1 MTAAELAPM
10 PAEAAGV
17 DLWGDVVGQPEAVA
31 ELRAAVAGPV
41 HAYLLVGPRGSGKR
55 ALARAFAAAL
65 LSGGRQGDDARRHAQ
80 LALAEAHP
88 DLLVVERKGA
98 SITVEQA
105 DEIISAASRAS
116 VEGGPKVLVLDE
128 FHLVTIAG
136 PKLLKSIEEPPAGT
150 VFVVLADEVTNDL
163 VTIASRCVRIDLGP
177 VPTDAIVRRLES
189 EGVTAERATEAAVV
203 ASGDLAR
210 ARLLATDD
218 RLALRR
224 KAWHAVPDRLDGTGA
239 TAVETADE
247 LLAMIIDAMASL
259 ADAQAAELVE
269 LEEAVKARGE
279 RGAGRKLL
287 EDRHKRESRRYRTD
301 EVRAGLTALSRR
313 YRDELVTSARPAPGI
328 DAVEVIAE
336 LAREMVRNP
345 NERLQLVAL
354 FLRLGRLG
362 QSASAPSAASPVT

>member
-1 MTAAELAPM
+1 MTSAELAPL
-10 PAEAAGV
+10 PAEVAGA
-17 DLWGDVVGQPEAVA
+17 DLWGDVVGQPAALA
-31 ELRAAVAGPV
+31 ELRSSVAAPV

-65 LSGGRQGDDARRHAQ
+65 LSNGYEGEQARRHAE
-80 LALAEAHP
+80 LALAETHP

-105 DEIISAASRAS
+105 DEIIAAAWRAS

-128 FHLVTIAG
+128 FHLVTTAG

-150 VFVVLADEVTNDL
+150 VFIVLADDVTPDL
-163 VTIASRCVRIDLGP
+163 VTIASRCLRIDVGP
-177 VPTDAIVRRLES
+177 VPADAIVERLVA
-189 EGVTAERATEAAVV
+189 EGVAVDRAGEAAAV

-224 KAWHAVPDRLDGTGA
+224 KAWHDVPDRLDGTGGA
-239 TAVETADE
+239 AVEVADE
-247 LLAMIIDAMASL
+247 LLAMITDAMAPLSE
-259 ADAQAAELVE
+259 AQVVESAE
-269 LEEAVKARGE
+269 LEERVKARGE
-279 RGAGRKLL
+279 RGSGRKQL
-287 EDRHKRESRRYRTD
+287 EDKHKREARRYRSD
-301 EVRAGLTALSRR
+301 EVRAGLTELSRR
-313 YRDELVTSARPAPGI
+313 YRDELTASSQPTVDI
-328 DAVEVIAE
+328 DALDAIAT

-354 FLRLGRLG
+354 FLRLGRPAT
-362 QSASAPSAASPVT
+362 S

>member
-1 MTAAELAPM
+1 VTAPVELDPL

-17 DLWGDVVGQPEAVA
+17 DLWAGVVGQPSAVA
-31 ELRAAVAGPV
+31 ELRSAARAPV

-65 LSGGRQGDDARRHAQ
+65 LSSGRSGDDAVRHAE

-128 FHLVTIAG
+128 FHLVTTAG

-150 VFVVLADEVTNDL
+150 VFVVLADDVTPDL
-163 VTIASRCVRIDLGP
+163 VTIASRCVRIDLGA
-177 VPTDAIVRRLES
+177 VPTEAIVERLVA
-189 EGVTAERATEAAVV
+189 EGVPPDRAAEAAAV

-224 KAWHAVPDRLDGTGA
+224 QAWHDVPDRLDGTGA
-239 TAVETADE
+239 TAVEVADE
-247 LLAMIIDAMASL
+247 LLAMISDAMAPL
-259 ADAQAAELVE
+259 AEAQSAEAAEL
-269 LEEAVKARGE
+269 EERVKARGE
-279 RGAGRKLL
+279 RGSGRKQL
-287 EDRHKRESRRYRTD
+287 EERHKREARRYRSD
-301 EVRAGLTALSRR
+301 EVRAGLTELSRR
-313 YRDELVTSARPAPGI
+313 YRDELATSARPAPVI
-328 DAVEVIAE
+328 EAIEAIAE

-354 FLRLGRLG
+354 FLTLGRL
-362 QSASAPSAASPVT
+362 SR